1 MISDKPTFAEIG
13 HTLSYSKIEGESFS
27 VMFKAHGNPSTIL
40 YRWLKNKRP
49 YYSEDSALT
58 ISRLSRTDS
67 GTYTCE
73 AENSEG
79 SASITFELNVKCK
92 NVHLLLLYSS

>member
-1 MISDKPTFAEIG
+1 M
-13 HTLSYSKIEGESFS
+13 LQ
-27 VMFKAHGNPSTIL
+27 AHGNPSSIV

-79 SASITFELNVKCK
+79 LASFTFELNVKCK
-92 NVHLLLLYSS
+92 YVDLWILKVFCVRSLTCM